1 MVKRDADVFI
11 RTRDSLSLALTLSP
25 SCSVTHPQIA
35 DWRFPFKQSY
45 HPICGHDK
53 KRMRKVRLKHCDA
66 GVEDSL
72 RSYKI
77 VEAVTCSCRVCHS
90 SQASCEGLPHISTRS
105 V

>member
-1 MVKRDADVFI
+1 MTLTSLLGTHVCN
-11 RTRDSLSLALTLSP
+11 SLSS
-25 SCSVTHPQIA
+25 SQIA
-35 DWRFPFKQSY
+35 DWRFPYKQSY

-53 KRMRKVRLKHCDA
+53 KRMKKIRLKYCEE
-66 GVEDSL
+66 GVDERI

-90 SQASCEGLPHISTRS
+90 SLASCEGLPHISTRS